1 MLHCYIDT
9 DIELKDASNAEYL
22 EAIMD
27 NILEDI
33 RRINNMLSPETKLT
47 AGNRAIMS
55 ALESYI
61 CHTVTEVLIKFFE
74 KPYNTQPIIDIKVVF
89 SELFLAQRSSQLV
102 LVEQVGLGA
111 IEVFKGFALISVLLT

>member
-9 DIELKDASNAEYL
+9 DIELKDASNAEYI

-33 RRINNMLSPETKLT
+33 KRLNAMLMVEAKISATL
-47 AGNRAIMS
+47 A

-61 CHTVTEVLIKFFE
+61 CHTVTEVLVKFFE
-74 KPYNTQPIIDIKVVF
+74 KPYSTQPMIDIKV
-89 SELFLAQRSSQLV
+89 
-102 LVEQVGLGA
+102 
-111 IEVFKGFALISVLLT
+111 